1 MVSDGARSGLVRTA
15 RDAVLEGTCVWLIG
29 LPGAGRS
36 YTLDRV
42 GDALRSRDWDVVV
55 LREHGLADGARPL
68 QSLVLSGLAPGA
80 TSLNSAV
87 EALEQRFADE
97 RSVLLVDG
105 AHAVDEVSAAVIG
118 AVLGR
123 RQVPIVAGAPPPWP
137 DAARSEELLD
147 GRQATTLWLPALP
160 FEEIYE
166 LAQSLLRGEV
176 EAGVAGRVYSLSGG
190 MPGFARSI
198 VTEARRA
205 GHLVLEGGRWTARR
219 DLWTPALKT
228 SVERLLR
235 DLGDE
240 GVVPLRVLAAL
251 GPTDVETAQ
260 EVLSWDTLVRLD
272 DHGLLRFVEE
282 EGRTVVVLYPPLLGE
297 HLRQTGHGARGM
309 RAVEI
314 VSAAL
319 GRPPAEG
326 QQPTTLA
333 PPRRWS
339 SSPESASVLG
349 RVLRDHATTR
359 VLACRD
365 AWERTPSVRA
375 VVDYLDALVVRGAPH
390 DQVEAVLAA
399 AHSETLVS
407 SSPSAGLLVAWEATY
422 RASAAGDLEAAQILL
437 ASARSARPQDAEL
450 FVAVSDHIRLT
461 LGGPPLPGGAVP
473 LAPAPGLEEE
483 SMAAYVG
490 DVARL
495 VAGERL
501 LAEGRAVEAMD
512 LMATVHVSSPVP
524 DYAALMPLATLC
536 AGQIDTATNSALR
549 LLEEAQGAL
558 DELRIEFSGYVAAL
572 GLYLQGRLTT
582 LRDHLSAVFAINA
595 ASPLRP
601 QSHAGLLT
609 VGAVL
614 ALADGNLLSARSM
627 TRQAQATG
635 VLAAYAPACRPAV
648 AAAAVDVADGMSVDE
663 LAWAWDGIVRLADDG
678 HVLAALCDGA
688 WLLGDHPDRDR
699 ARDLAARIQGVQGPL
714 LHGLHGYVSAL
725 GEGSVEELLAAADEL
740 LGCRAVLPA
749 ARSWQSAVRLLLE
762 TGHYRQASVELARL
776 REVVLAEGEELS
788 RALRNL
794 EPGAQLTE
802 REREVARLAAAG
814 ESNREI
820 ARRLSIT
827 ERTVENHVYRIFR
840 KLAIGSREELRTALQ
855 HVG

>member
-42 GDALRSRDWDVVV
+42 AEALRQEDWDVVL
-55 LREHGLADGARPL
+55 LREHGRADAARPL

-80 TSLNSAV
+80 TSLTSAV
-87 EALEQRFADE
+87 EALEQRFAED
-97 RSVLLVDG
+97 RSVLLLDG

-118 AVLGR
+118 AVLAR
-123 RQVPIVAGAPPPWP
+123 RGVPLVAGVPPPWP
-137 DAARSEELLD
+137 DPDRAAELLG
-147 GRQATTLWLPALP
+147 GRESTTLWLPALP

-166 LAQSLLRGEV
+166 LAQNLLDGEV
-176 EAGVAGRVYSLSGG
+176 EAGVAGRVYALSGG
-190 MPGFARSI
+190 MPGLARSI
-198 VTEARRA
+198 VAEARRA
-205 GHLVLEGGRWTARR
+205 GHLVLEGGRWTAHR

-240 GVVPLRVLAAL
+240 GVVPLRVLASL
-251 GPTDVETAQ
+251 GPTDVETAR

-319 GRPPAEG
+319 GKAAGEG
-326 QQPTTLA
+326 QQAGPLG

-375 VVDYLDALVVRGAPH
+375 AVDYLDALLVRGAPR

-399 AHSETLVS
+399 ARNEGLVT
-407 SSPSAGLLVAWEATY
+407 SSPSVSLLIVWEATY
-422 RASAAGDLEAAQILL
+422 RAFAAGDPEGAQILL
-437 ASARSARPQDAEL
+437 ASARSTRPQDAEL
-450 FVAVSDHIRLT
+450 FVAVSDHVRLT
-461 LGGPPLPGGAVP
+461 LGGAPPPGADGAP
-473 LAPAPGLEEE
+473 PPATGAAEE
-483 SMAAYVG
+483 SVAVYVR
-490 DVARL
+490 DVVRL

-501 LAEGRAVEAMD
+501 LAEGRAVDALD
-512 LMATVHVSSPVP
+512 LMATVPISSPVR
-524 DYAALMPLATLC
+524 DYAPLMPLVTLC
-536 AGQIDTATNSALR
+536 AGQIETATNSALR

-572 GLYLQGRLTT
+572 GLYLQGRFTT
-582 LRDHLSAVFAINA
+582 LRNHLSAVFAINA

-627 TRQAQATG
+627 TRQAHATG
-635 VLAAYAPACRPAV
+635 VLAAYAPVGRPTV
-648 AAAAVDVADGMSVDE
+648 AGVAVDVADGMSVAE
-663 LAWAWDGIVRLADDG
+663 LAWAWDGIMHLADDG
-678 HVLAALCDGA
+678 HVLAALCDGS
-688 WLLGDHPDRDR
+688 WLLGVHPDQDR
-699 ARDLAARIQGVQGPL
+699 AAELDARLGAVQGPL
-714 LHGLHGYVSAL
+714 LNGLRDYVSAL
-725 GEGSVEELLAAADEL
+725 AAGSVDGLLAATEEL
-740 LGCRAVLPA
+740 RGCRAVLPA
-749 ARSWQSAVRLLLE
+749 ARSWQSAVRLLRE
-762 TGHYRQASVELARL
+762 SGHHGQAATEVVRL
-776 REVVLAEGEELS
+776 REFVRAEGEELS
-788 RALRNL
+788 RALGDL
-794 EPGAQLTE
+794 EPGAQLSD
-802 REREVARLAAAG
+802 REREVAALAAAG

-840 KLAIGSREELRTALQ
+840 KLAIGSREELRAVLRPDR
-855 HVG
+855 